1 MKKIQER
8 IKLTQLTGGASS
20 HIYNHP
26 FQKDLE
32 ALDNVRK
39 LHPFAKFSKRKN

>member
-8 IKLTQLTGGASS
+8 IKLTQLTGGA
-20 HIYNHP
+20 YNHP